1 MRVLGIRLNCSV
13 HNGVLLHCVIPTQL
27 LPRAPSSTASLAAV
41 PAHHTATG
49 QRLGRKM
56 HGVAGSTGVM
66 VLPSH
71 ASVCGRPGTAHT
83 DVFA

>member
-1 MRVLGIRLNCSV
+1 M
-13 HNGVLLHCVIPTQL
+13 
-27 LPRAPSSTASLAAV
+27 
-41 PAHHTATG
+41 G
-49 QRLGRKM
+49 QRLGHKM

-71 ASVCGRPGTAHT
+71 ASVRGRPGTAHT